1 MTTSIRSICCHQT
14 FNLHPLRRN
23 VKPDSVMLSVK
34 NLSILI
40 SILSL
45 AIVLAYVRYADQKM
59 KSYQREGAR
68 QEDGS
73 IAPADLDESLIQ
85 PSPAVSFDL
94 PQSVSFAGETVPLNL
109 PDVRERLDKELHINT
124 YWHNNTIF
132 LMKRAHRWFPQIEA
146 ILKKHKIPDDFKYLP
161 LIESGLMNDISPK
174 EAVGFWQIV
183 KSAGKENG
191 LEITDQVD
199 ERYDPVKATEAACR
213 YLLKAYKKFGN
224 WTSVAASYNRGMGGI
239 ERAIEN
245 QNVSSYYDLYLNE
258 ETARYVFR
266 IIACKEIIE
275 HPAKYGFNV
284 KESHLY
290 DPEPVRYVTVTQS
303 IPDLIAFA
311 QRNGTNYKLLKR
323 HNPWLRDEK
332 LVVKKGKTYRIAL
345 PA

>member
-1 MTTSIRSICCHQT
+1 MINTKYFSIG
-14 FNLHPLRRN
+14 
-23 VKPDSVMLSVK
+23 
-34 NLSILI
+34 I
-40 SILSL
+40 SLL
-45 AIVLAYVRYADQKM
+45 ALVIVLAYVRYADQKM
-59 KSYQREGAR
+59 KSYPNINRIMD
-68 QEDGS
+68 DGS
-73 IAPADLDESLIQ
+73 IAPTDLDESLMQ
-85 PSPAVSFDL
+85 PSLAISFDL
-94 PQSVSFAGETVPLNL
+94 PASASFSGEAVPMEL

-146 ILKKHKIPDDFKYLP
+146 ILKKNNIPDDFKYLP

-174 EAVGFWQIV
+174 DAVGFWQIV

-213 YLLKAYKKFGN
+213 YLNKAYKKFGN

-245 QNVSSYYDLYLNE
+245 QNVSSYYDLYLND

-290 DPEPVRYVTVTQS
+290 NPEPLRYVTVNQT

-311 QRNGTNYKLLKR
+311 QKNGTNYKLLKR

-332 LVVKKGKTYRIAL
+332 LVVKKGKSYRIAL

>member
-1 MTTSIRSICCHQT
+1 M
-14 FNLHPLRRN
+14 FNT
-23 VKPDSVMLSVK
+23 K
-34 NLSILI
+34 NFALYI
-40 SILSL
+40 SLLTLVIALG
-45 AIVLAYVRYADQKM
+45 YVRYADQRM
-59 KSYQREGAR
+59 KAFQRGDAAF
-68 QEDGS
+68 EDGS
-73 IAPADLDESLIQ
+73 IAPADLDERSMQ

-94 PQSVSFAGETVPLNL
+94 PSKVTFAGEEVPMNL

-132 LMKRAHRWFPQIEA
+132 LMKRAHRWFPQMEA
-146 ILKKHKIPDDFKYLP
+146 ILKANGIPEDFKYLP

-174 EAVGFWQIV
+174 DAVGFWQIV

-199 ERYDPVKATEAACR
+199 ERYDPIKATEAACS
-213 YLLKAYKKFGN
+213 YLKRAYKKFDN

-239 ERAIEN
+239 ERALED
-245 QNVSSYYDLYLNE
+245 QTVDSYYDLYLND

-275 HPAKYGFNV
+275 HPATYGFNV
-284 KESHLY
+284 KERHLY
-290 DPEPVRYVTVTQS
+290 DAEKIRYVTINQT

-311 QRNGTNYKLLKR
+311 KKNGTNYKLLKR
-323 HNPWLRDEK
+323 HNPWLRDDK

-345 PA
+345 PV

>member
-1 MTTSIRSICCHQT
+1 MINSKYFSIG
-14 FNLHPLRRN
+14 
-23 VKPDSVMLSVK
+23 
-34 NLSILI
+34 I
-40 SILSL
+40 SLL
-45 AIVLAYVRYADQKM
+45 ALVIVLAYVRYADQKM
-59 KSYQREGAR
+59 KSYPNINRMMD
-68 QEDGS
+68 DGS
-73 IAPADLDESLIQ
+73 IAPTDLDESLMQ
-85 PSPAVSFDL
+85 PSLAISFDL
-94 PQSVSFAGETVPLNL
+94 PASASFSGEAVPMEL

-146 ILKKHKIPDDFKYLP
+146 ILKKNNIPDDFKYLP

-174 EAVGFWQIV
+174 DAVGFWQIV

-213 YLLKAYKKFGN
+213 YLNKAYKKFGN

-245 QNVSSYYDLYLNE
+245 QNVSSYYDLYLND

-290 DPEPVRYVTVTQS
+290 NPEPLRYVTVNET

-311 QRNGTNYKLLKR
+311 QKNGTNYKLLKR

-332 LVVKKGKTYRIAL
+332 LVVKKGKSYRIAL